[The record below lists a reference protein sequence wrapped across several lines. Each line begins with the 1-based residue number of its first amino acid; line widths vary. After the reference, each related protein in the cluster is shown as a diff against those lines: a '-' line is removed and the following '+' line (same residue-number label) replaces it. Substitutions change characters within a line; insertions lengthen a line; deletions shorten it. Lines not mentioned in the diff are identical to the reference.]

1 MPLGILPKGL
11 TTNVKN
17 FWSEMTSDTVTD
29 EDGSKDAHEQQL
41 TASGIGRRGVLRS
54 GGVLLGGAVLA
65 GCVGGGGGGGGGSG
79 GGGNASG
86 GTGSGGNGS
95 ANASGGGGGGST
107 NIAIVSSPA
116 GFGDRAFND
125 LAWQGLQQAKQE
137 FQNVSLQQVEETNQ
151 SNYRTVQ
158 SRLAQSQ
165 NPDYDLVVL
174 VGYQHTQAL
183 ETNAQQFSD
192 QRWMLINDFVDQQNV
207 ASYTWANHQMSYQAG
222 VLAGTMT
229 TREFSYKGSSTTPDS
244 ATVGFVGGVDGALIN
259 AFERAYTAGVKRIN
273 GNATVNVGY
282 IGNYTDTQTANN
294 IASSQYDAGAD
305 IIYHGAAAA
314 GQGVFQAAQSAGR
327 FAIGV
332 DAKQSVTLS
341 QYEDVIMGSAVKYI
355 NEGTYQVA
363 RAVIQDNWSSVQ
375 GNNVLGLEQDAVAV
389 VLGNAIGPELPGV
402 VEQNLDE
409 SKQAIINGDVTVP
422 CSASGCQG

>member
-1 MPLGILPKGL
+1 M
-11 TTNVKN
+11 TDDTN
-17 FWSEMTSDTVTD
+17 SDG
-29 EDGSKDAHEQQL
+29 ERPERAYERES
-41 TASGIGRRGVLRS
+41 TANGIGRRGVLRS
-54 GGVLLGGAVLA
+54 GGVLLGGAALT
-65 GCVGGGGGGGGGSG
+65 GCVGGGGG
-79 GGGNASG
+79 NASSG
-86 GTGSGGNGS
+86 NGSGGNGS
-95 ANASGGGGGGST
+95 SNASGGSGGGGGGST

-125 LAWQGLQQAKQE
+125 LAWQGLQNAKQE

-165 NPDYDLVVL
+165 NPNYDLIVL

-183 ETNAQQFSD
+183 ETNAQQFPD
-192 QRWMLINDFVDQQNV
+192 QKWMLINDFVDQQNV
-207 ASYTWANHQMSYQAG
+207 AGYTWANHQMSYQAG

-229 TREFSYKGSSTTPDS
+229 TREFSYKDSSTTPDS

-259 AFERAYTAGVKRIN
+259 AFERAYAAGVKRIN

-282 IGNYTDTQTANN
+282 IGNFTDTQTANN

-332 DAKQSVTLS
+332 DADQSKTLS
-341 QYEDVIMGSAVKYI
+341 EYKDVIMGSAVKYI
-355 NEGTYQVA
+355 NRGTY
-363 RAVIQDNWSSVQ
+363 RAAKAVVQNNWSSVQ
-375 GNNVLGLEQDAVAV
+375 GDNVLGLEQDAVAV
-389 VLGNAIGPELPGV
+389 VLGQAIGPELPSV